1 MAKLPKPSL
10 FSFEYVVQNVMV
22 DPEDEQTVH
31 WMGLESSEEAAW
43 RQEQNGGATAF
54 QESKEMRLR
63 YAGMSPSWC
72 NSQLY
77 LLYLKGTKKSSPFM
91 PAVLR
96 SSIRSNSVYGA
107 KSLSTLS
114 PFITQPAPR
123 QTDKS
128 TLDLSV
134 TLHSGSG

>member
-43 RQEQNGGATAF
+43 RQEHNGGATAF

-63 YAGMSPSWC
+63 YR
-72 NSQLY
+72 LH
-77 LLYLKGTKKSSPFM
+77 
-91 PAVLR
+91 
-96 SSIRSNSVYGA
+96 
-107 KSLSTLS
+107 TL
-114 PFITQPAPR
+114 QP
-123 QTDKS
+123 
-128 TLDLSV
+128 
-134 TLHSGSG
+134 GSDEGLATRLAIICVCAL

>member
-54 QESKEMRLR
+54 RESKEMRLR
-63 YAGMSPSWC
+63 YRPQTANRLGRHVWRLFVC
-72 NSQLY
+72 AL
-77 LLYLKGTKKSSPFM
+77 
-91 PAVLR
+91 
-96 SSIRSNSVYGA
+96 
-107 KSLSTLS
+107 
-114 PFITQPAPR
+114 ITQIYPA
-123 QTDKS
+123 
-128 TLDLSV
+128 
-134 TLHSGSG
+134 

>member
-43 RQEQNGGATAF
+43 RQEHNGGATAF

-63 YAGMSPSWC
+63 YRLSAHC
-72 NSQLY
+72 NQAQTRGWRHVWRLFVCALIVQIY
-77 LLYLKGTKKSSPFM
+77 
-91 PAVLR
+91 PA
-96 SSIRSNSVYGA
+96 
-107 KSLSTLS
+107 
-114 PFITQPAPR
+114 
-123 QTDKS
+123 
-128 TLDLSV
+128 
-134 TLHSGSG
+134 